1 MRLVI
6 CTDVIALDIEPALK
20 DGGHGSKETEK
31 SLIHNQDIASGL
43 KSRHLRSGNGEEEE
57 T

>member
-20 DGGHGSKETEK
+20 DGGHGSTETKK

-43 KSRHLRSGNGEEEE
+43 KSRHLRSGDGEEEE